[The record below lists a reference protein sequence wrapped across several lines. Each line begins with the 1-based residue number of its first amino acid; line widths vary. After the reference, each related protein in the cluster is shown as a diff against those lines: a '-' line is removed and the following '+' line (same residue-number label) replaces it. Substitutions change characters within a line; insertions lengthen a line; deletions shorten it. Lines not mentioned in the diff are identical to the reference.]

1 MRPTGRFAL
10 RFGTTVPTQKASG
23 TPSLQETFMRTNLP
37 VTQHEFMIPEGVTL
51 VSTTDLQSRIT
62 YCNPAFVAVSGFER
76 DELLGQPHNLVRHP
90 DMPAEA
96 FRDMW
101 TTLASGSPWSAL
113 VKNRRK
119 NGDHYWVVANATPMV
134 ENGQAVGYMS
144 VRTRPT
150 REQVQQAEALYA
162 RMRAERDSGR
172 ITLALQRGR
181 VVRTGV
187 LGRLQ
192 DMARPTL
199 GKRMAL
205 SSVGLATAGLVAG
218 ELAAPFGVE
227 AHLGAGAFLLVV
239 AAAAALLMRRQVLR
253 PLNQAVAFANRMA
266 AGDLSARFQGQASGE
281 FGELS
286 KALNQLNV
294 NLQAVVSDVRHEVEG
309 VQVASRQIAAGNQDL
324 SSRTES
330 QASSLEQTAASVEEL
345 SSTVQQSA
353 NASREASVLSQRSA
367 SVAREGND
375 AMSRVIHTMDDI
387 SRSSNRIG
395 EIIGVIDG
403 IAFQT
408 NILAL
413 NAAVEAARAGE
424 QGRGFAVVAGEVR
437 NLAQRTLTA
446 SREIKALIDE
456 STDKVV
462 TGSQLVHSTG
472 KTMAD
477 VVQSVEQV
485 SGLIADITGATQEQA
500 LGLSQINQAVGQL
513 DAVTQQNSA
522 MVEELAAAASSL
534 QAQAGV
540 VNDAV
545 RVFRLA
551 PRADTART
559 SSPQATR

>member
-1 MRPTGRFAL
+1 
-10 RFGTTVPTQKASG
+10 
-23 TPSLQETFMRTNLP
+23 MRTNLP
-37 VTQHEFMIPEGVTL
+37 VTQHEFTIPEGVTL

-76 DELLGQPHNLVRHP
+76 DELIGQPHNIVRHP

-101 TTLASGSPWSAL
+101 STLATGSPWSAL

-119 NGDHYWVVANATPMV
+119 NGDHYWVQANATPVV
-134 ENGQAVGYMS
+134 ENGRTVGYMS

-150 REQVQQAEALYA
+150 REQIQEAEALHA
-162 RMRAERDSGR
+162 RMRAERECGR
-172 ITLALQRGR
+172 VTLALQRGR
-181 VVRTGV
+181 VVRTGII
-187 LGRLQ
+187 GRLQ
-192 DMARPTL
+192 ALARPTL
-199 GKRMAL
+199 GKHMAL
-205 SSVGLATAGLVAG
+205 SCVGLAAAGLVTG
-218 ELAAPFGVE
+218 ELAAPFGVA
-227 AHLGAGAFLLVV
+227 AHLGAGAVLLAV
-239 AAAAALLMRRQVLR
+239 ASAAALQLRRQMLR
-253 PLNQAVAFANRMA
+253 PLTQAVDFSNRMA
-266 AGDLSARFQGQASGE
+266 AGDLSARSRSQASGE

-286 KALNQLNV
+286 KALNQLHV

-309 VQVASRQIAAGNQDL
+309 VQVASQQIAAGNQDL

-353 NASREASVLSQRSA
+353 NASREASALSQRSA

-375 AMSRVIHTMDDI
+375 AMARVIHTMDDI
-387 SRSSNRIG
+387 SRSSSRIG

-456 STDKVV
+456 STDKVA

-472 KTMAD
+472 RTMSE

-485 SGLIADITGATQEQA
+485 SGLIADITDATQEQA

-534 QAQAGV
+534 QAQARV
-540 VNDAV
+540 MNDAV
-545 RVFRLA
+545 RVFRLEQH
-551 PRADTART
+551 ADTART
-559 SSPQATR
+559 PSRRASR

>member
-1 MRPTGRFAL
+1 MADDHPMRN
-10 RFGTTVPTQKASG
+10 
-23 TPSLQETFMRTNLP
+23 NLP
-37 VTQHEFMIPEGVTL
+37 VTHNEYVIPEGVTL

-62 YCNPAFVAVSGFER
+62 YCNPAFVAVSGFDRE
-76 DELLGQPHNLVRHP
+76 ELLGQPHNIVRHP
-90 DMPAEA
+90 DMPTEA

-101 TTLASGSPWSAL
+101 ATLASGSPWSAL

-119 NGDHYWVVANATPMV
+119 NGDHYWVEANATPV
-134 ENGQAVGYMS
+134 LESGRTVGYMS
-144 VRTRPT
+144 VRTAPSRDK
-150 REQVQQAEALYA
+150 VQQAEALYA
-162 RMRAERDSGR
+162 RMRAEGQDGR
-172 ITLALQRGR
+172 PTLSLRQGQ
-181 VVRTGV
+181 VVQGGW

-192 DMARPTL
+192 DITRLTL
-199 GKRMAL
+199 GKRIAL
-205 SSVGLATAGLVAG
+205 CSVGMAAAGLVMG
-218 ELAAPFGVE
+218 ELAAPFGAM
-227 AHLGAGAFLLVV
+227 AHLGAGVALLAV
-239 AAAAALLMRRQVLR
+239 ASVAALLLRQQMLT
-253 PLNQAVAFANRMA
+253 PLQRAVAFANQMA
-266 AGDLSARFQGQASGE
+266 AGDLSARIQGHANGE
-281 FGELS
+281 FGELT

-294 NLQAVVSDVRHEVEG
+294 NLQAVVADVRHEVEG
-309 VQVASRQIAAGNQDL
+309 VQVASSQIAAGNQDL

-375 AMSRVIHTMDDI
+375 AMARVIHTMDDI
-387 SRSSNRIG
+387 SRSSKRIG

-437 NLAQRTLTA
+437 SLAQRTMTA

-456 STDKVV
+456 STGQV
-462 TGSQLVHSTG
+462 TAGSELVHSTG
-472 KTMAD
+472 KTMTE

-485 SGLIADITGATQEQA
+485 NGLIADITHATQEQA
-500 LGLSQINQAVGQL
+500 LGLGQINQAVGQL

-522 MVEELAAAASSL
+522 MVEQLAAAAGSL
-534 QAQAGV
+534 QAQAQV
-540 VNDAV
+540 MNDAV
-545 RVFRLA
+545 RVFRLQQ
-551 PRADTART
+551 RAGAVR
-559 SSPQATR
+559 A